1 MAKRKIDKRER
12 IPAAMLS
19 KIKKLILDNKDN
31 GEVTL
36 LIGFPKVT
44 QDRIIKHCKDN
55 NIGLQAF
62 VKKAVYNV
70 LPVKYDVDKQ
80 FIFPFGKYTG
90 ETAGSVQ
97 EFDPSYLT
105 WCCKNISG
113 FELVGEM
120 QLAPPEVEKRHVQH
134 EEYKQNLRDGE
145 VLFYGAWQADNTREV
160 FARRFTPW
168 GESRLRYLGTQTK
181 E

>member
-1 MAKRKIDKRER
+1 MRRQRVPNRHVR
-12 IPAAMLS
+12 IEMIVPMETA
-19 KIKKLILDNKDN
+19 N
-31 GEVTL
+31 
-36 LIGFPKVT
+36 
-44 QDRIIKHCKDN
+44 RIARHCQDN
-55 NIGLQAF
+55 NISPTAF
-62 VKKAVYNV
+62 YKKAIYNV
-70 LPVKYDVDKQ
+70 LPIKYEVDKQ

-97 EFDPSYLT
+97 EFDPDYLT

-113 FELVGEM
+113 FKLIEEM
-120 QLAPPEVEKRHVQH
+120 KTVPPEVEKRNVQH

-168 GESRLRYLGTQTK
+168 GESRLRFLDKQTK